1 MTQFELK
8 VPDIGDF
15 KNVAIIELLVKPGDM
30 VAVEQSL
37 ITVESDKASMEIPST
52 HAGKVKSLSVKLG
65 DTVNEG
71 SVILVLEA
79 EGAASESKPA
89 PALAQQAPAATQ
101 SAAPA
106 APAAGGGGLV
116 AVLEGLVLFASPGG
130 WKRAAEQLQQMPD
143 EHVRR
148 VGGIVLI
155 LGLVALWLVR

>member
-1 MTQFELK
+1 MAEIQVK

-15 KNVAIIELLVKPGDM
+15 KDVAIIEVLVKPGDT

-52 HAGKVKSLSVKLG
+52 HAGKVKSLAVKLG

-79 EGAASESKPA
+79 EGAASEPKPA
-89 PALAQQAPAATQ
+89 PAPAQKAPAATQ

-106 APAAGGGGLV
+106 TPAAAPAVGGGGLV
-116 AVLEGLVLFASPGG
+116 EVQV
-130 WKRAAEQLQQMPD
+130 PD
-143 EHVRR
+143 I
-148 VGGIVLI
+148 GDF
-155 LGLVALWLVR
+155 